1 MRGIFAG
8 GHGSFTVLR
17 GDGATF
23 TNHISDTV
31 AVQGQMSLQKWFG
44 ERLTARISRG
54 HLRRFL
60 SLLLLLIAGL
70 FVAASPAAAIESVR
84 VPLDAQAI
92 DLTQA
97 VEHYGAQGDRLQVST
112 APGSDGIV
120 RRIEV
125 SAREAGTQPSWIVF
139 ALTNDTD
146 EQLER
151 LIVAP
156 HFRLVGSGV
165 IWPDLGATR
174 ISAITA
180 SQGFPPDSEDST
192 DADVFRLTL
201 DPGTTVTYVAE
212 LRTPNLPQIYLWE
225 PDAYKDK
232 VASLTLYKGIV
243 IGISGLLAL
252 FLTIVFVVKGAVIF
266 PAAAALAWA
275 VLCYVCID
283 FGFWNKLLGL
293 GDGADR
299 IWRAGAETTLAA
311 TLLVFLFAYLNLSRW
326 HVRASWWAIGSLTF
340 LGVLVALAIYEPAV
354 AAGVAR
360 IALATVAAVG
370 FILILYLATH
380 GYDRAVMLIP
390 TWFLML
396 MWVCAAGFTV
406 TGTLTNDLVS
416 PALIGGLVLIVM
428 LIGFTIMQNAFAGG
442 GLGHGTVSDAER
454 RALALTGAGDIV
466 FDWDTGA
473 DRIYV
478 SPEAEQLLGLKRG
491 TLEGPAASWFDL
503 LHPFD
508 RDRYSA
514 CLDTVLEQRCGR
526 IAIDFRLRAADSHYL
541 WFLLK
546 ARPVVG
552 SEGDVIRVIGT
563 LGDVTESKTAEE
575 RLLYDAV
582 HDNLTGLPNRE
593 LFFDRLTTALVL
605 GRTDRVLRPTVICI
619 DIDRFRQINDAVG
632 MAAGDSILLTVA
644 RRLSRLLKE
653 QDTLARISSDQF
665 GIILLSESET
675 DQIVPFA
682 DTVRRALNTPVS
694 FADREI
700 ALTASI
706 GIALHDPQLHPKRDD
721 MLKDAEIAM
730 AHAKRFGG
738 NRIEIFRPGMRTQRS
753 DRLAI
758 EADLRRAIERGEM
771 KVLFQPIVRLD
782 DRTVAGFETLL
793 RWDHPRL
800 GRLSPTDFLPIA
812 EETGFIV
819 DINMFAMER
828 TARELAVW
836 QQALDVDPP
845 IFANLNVSSRQLLR
859 HDLLQDVKAVLTRS
873 GVLRATLRLELSE
886 TLVMENPEYTAQ
898 VLNRLR
904 ELGAGLCLDDFGTGY
919 SSLAFLQRFPFD
931 VIRLDKSFVAP
942 NKSGARPPI
951 LPSIITLAHDLG
963 MQVMAEGTDTE
974 TDAVE
979 LANLGCEY
987 AQGFV
992 FGQPLTSAEARRLV
1006 GANAEAAA

>member
-1 MRGIFAG
+1 MFA
-8 GHGSFTVLR
+8 
-17 GDGATF
+17 
-23 TNHISDTV
+23 
-31 AVQGQMSLQKWFG
+31 
-44 ERLTARISRG
+44 
-54 HLRRFL
+54 
-60 SLLLLLIAGL
+60 
-70 FVAASPAAAIESVR
+70 
-84 VPLDAQAI
+84 
-92 DLTQA
+92 
-97 VEHYGAQGDRLQVST
+97 
-112 APGSDGIV
+112 
-120 RRIEV
+120 
-125 SAREAGTQPSWIVF
+125 
-139 ALTNDTD
+139 
-146 EQLER
+146 
-151 LIVAP
+151 
-156 HFRLVGSGV
+156 
-165 IWPDLGATR
+165 
-174 ISAITA
+174 
-180 SQGFPPDSEDST
+180 
-192 DADVFRLTL
+192 
-201 DPGTTVTYVAE
+201 
-212 LRTPNLPQIYLWE
+212 
-225 PDAYKDK
+225 
-232 VASLTLYKGIV
+232 
-243 IGISGLLAL
+243 
-252 FLTIVFVVKGAVIF
+252 
-266 PAAAALAWA
+266 
-275 VLCYVCID
+275 
-283 FGFWNKLLGL
+283 
-293 GDGADR
+293 
-299 IWRAGAETTLAA
+299 
-311 TLLVFLFAYLNLSRW
+311 
-326 HVRASWWAIGSLTF
+326 
-340 LGVLVALAIYEPAV
+340 VALI
-354 AAGVAR
+354 
-360 IALATVAAVG
+360 
-370 FILILYLATH
+370 
-380 GYDRAVMLIP
+380 
-390 TWFLML
+390 
-396 MWVCAAGFTV
+396 
-406 TGTLTNDLVS
+406 
-416 PALIGGLVLIVM
+416 
-428 LIGFTIMQNAFAGG
+428 AFAGG

-653 QDTLARISSDQF
+653 QDTLARSSSDQF